1 MDQPYRTRAVVV
13 PLDPTPAQA
22 QLLRSYCGASRFAY
36 NWAIA
41 RVKENI
47 ETRSLERTS
56 GIDQADLTK
65 SLNWSPFTLT
75 PLWNAQ
81 KNETA
86 PWHRDVTKHAFRS
99 GVTNASVALKNFSQ
113 SKNGAHQGRPVG
125 FPKFKNRHSKQSV
138 TFSETRTQA
147 GWFAEDSHHVRLS
160 LPRYATDPRITRRRE
175 QLRWLHTT
183 ESLRR
188 LKKKVTAGEWTIQ
201 AVTISFTGGRWQA
214 SFSVR
219 QLVVTAPSSTRL
231 LGPMVGVDLGV
242 KHLATLSVPVGGVSD
257 KNGHVANPKH
267 LDAELQRLAKLDR
280 QLARCVKGSK
290 NRIKIL
296 KRRQL
301 LFGRVTRTRDLY
313 LHGLTTTLA
322 GNFETVVLEDL
333 GVVGMVKKKT
343 SNTAN
348 KILSRSILDAGFYE
362 VRRQLT
368 YKAEDRHHRVVVI
381 DRFYP
386 SSKKCSHCG
395 ETRAKLDLRE
405 RVFECSTCGI
415 SLDRDVNAACNI
427 HREGLLRLSNEVS
440 TVAGHKPE
448 TINAVSRDHET
459 EPPWWGRGHRYQSR
473 TTQSSPDSSRTT

>member
-1 MDQPYRTRAVVV
+1 MSVLAFRAT
-13 PLDPTPAQA
+13 PLTHASHA
-22 QLLRSYCGASRFAY
+22 GASNLGGCIRPSPCAGSRRRSRPASGRF
-36 NWAIA
+36 
-41 RVKENI
+41 R
-47 ETRSLERTS
+47 
-56 GIDQADLTK
+56 Q
-65 SLNWSPFTLT
+65 
-75 PLWNAQ
+75 
-81 KNETA
+81 
-86 PWHRDVTKHAFRS
+86 
-99 GVTNASVALKNFSQ
+99 SQ
-113 SKNGAHQGRPVG
+113 FHSPVG
-125 FPKFKNRHSKQSV
+125 
-138 TFSETRTQA
+138 A
-147 GWFAEDSHHVRLS
+147 G
-160 LPRYATDPRITRRRE
+160 RRR
-175 QLRWLHTT
+175 
-183 ESLRR
+183 SRR
-188 LKKKVTAGEWTIQ
+188 AK
-201 AVTISFTGGRWQA
+201 S
-214 SFSVR
+214 SS
-219 QLVVTAPSSTRL
+219 TAPSDARL
-231 LGPMVGVDLGV
+231 LRPLVGVDLGV

-257 KNGHVANPKH
+257 KNGHVADPKH

-280 QLARCVKGSK
+280 QLARCAKGSK

-301 LFGRVTRTRDLY
+301 LFGLVTRTRDLY